1 MKKVRNLLLLLIYWQ
16 AHLYV
21 TKRRHVSARCLLSPE
36 EERLVLDKA
45 AKIANQAAAEAFI
58 EAERES
64 SAPVS
69 LGMQAGR

>member
-1 MKKVRNLLLLLIYWQ
+1 MHIVLVLISLQ

-21 TKRRHVSARCLLSPE
+21 TKRRYVSARCLLSPE
-36 EERLVLDKA
+36 EERIMLDKA
-45 AKIANQAAAEAFI
+45 AKIANQAAAEAVM

-64 SAPVS
+64 SGPVS